1 MINKDK
7 KSFKSTLNITPKISM
22 NKKWTNWRKKE
33 SNNRLLLLKN
43 EMNKTLLFSLF
54 KNNTKVI
61 KDSQFNNMYKYFLQN
76 KLYRLDINSSLSKQK
91 NYCYYI
97 GRSRSINRKLFM
109 ARHVFR
115 KFLRFGMLPGFI
127 KERC

>member
-1 MINKDK
+1 
-7 KSFKSTLNITPKISM
+7 
-22 NKKWTNWRKKE
+22 
-33 SNNRLLLLKN
+33 
-43 EMNKTLLFSLF
+43 MNKTLLFSLF